1 MGVNYFFHKRV
12 SLGAQYVT
20 VSLLDANDLI
30 SLDIVMMVNV
40 NSVKITEID
49 YKIDTY

>member
-1 MGVNYFFHKRV
+1 M
-12 SLGAQYVT
+12 GAQYVT

-49 YKIDTY
+49 YKIDAF